1 MNLKTTRKLMVLA
14 GLVGMLALSA
24 CGQANNSASG
34 GGSNAPD
41 ASANGADNSTAV
53 AVGEQVDYEIIGI
66 DPGAGIMKATSQ
78 AIETYG
84 LADWKLIEGSGA
96 AMTAMLD
103 KAIKAE
109 KPIIITGWT
118 PHWMFAKY
126 DLKYLEDPQKVYGEA
141 EEIHTVARK
150 GLKEDHPTAYEF
162 LDRFEWTS
170 DEMGAIMTAIQGGQD
185 PAEAAKAWA
194 DANTDRVDSWTEGL
208 MPVEGDK
215 LKLSY
220 VAWDSEIASTNLLE
234 YVLESKL
241 GYDVESL
248 QVEAGPMWTGVAS
261 GDVDATAA
269 AWLPLTHADY
279 WDKYGDQLDD
289 LGANMTGVKTGL
301 VVPAYVN
308 IGSIEDL
315 K

>member
-1 MNLKTTRKLMVLA
+1 MKKTRKLMVLA

-24 CGQANNSASG
+24 CGQANNTTAG
-34 GGSNAPD
+34 NGNNAPD
-41 ASANGADNSTAV
+41 AANGAGNATAG

-84 LADWKLIEGSGA
+84 LDNWKLIEGSGA

-103 KAIKAE
+103 KAVKAE

-141 EEIHTVARK
+141 EEIHTLARK
-150 GLKEDHPTAYEF
+150 GLKEDHPTAYDF

-170 DEMGAIMTAIQGGQD
+170 DEMGEIMTAIQEGED

-194 DANTDRVDSWTEGL
+194 DTHEDRINSWTEGL
-208 MPVEGDK
+208 TPVDGDK

-241 GYDVESL
+241 GYNVESL

-279 WDKYGDQLDD
+279 WDKYGEQLED
-289 LGANMTGVKTGL
+289 LGPNMTGVKTGL
-301 VVPAYVN
+301 VVPIYMDIN
-308 IGSIEDL
+308 SIEEL

>member
-1 MNLKTTRKLMVLA
+1 MKKMRKLMVLA
-14 GLVGMLALSA
+14 GLAGVLALSA
-24 CGQANNSASG
+24 CGQANNSGNTSSG
-34 GGSNAPD
+34 GTGNAGNETE
-41 ASANGADNSTAV
+41 ASA
-53 AVGEQVDYEIIGI
+53 VGKQVNYEIIGI

-78 AIETYG
+78 AIDTYG
-84 LADWKLIEGSGA
+84 LEDWTLIEGSGA

-126 DLKYLEDPQKVYGEA
+126 DLKYLEDPQKVFGEA
-141 EEIHTVARK
+141 EEIRTLARL

-170 DEMGAIMTAIQGGQD
+170 DEMGAIMTAIQEGQD

-194 DANTDRVDSWTEGL
+194 DENSDRVDTWTEGL
-208 MPVEGDK
+208 SAVSGDK

-220 VAWDSEIASTNLLE
+220 VAWDSEIASTHLLE

-261 GDVDATAA
+261 GDVDTIAA

-279 WDKYGDQLDD
+279 WDKYSEQVED
-289 LGANMTGVKTGL
+289 LGPNMTGVKTGL
-301 VVPAYVN
+301 VVPAYMDIN
-308 IGSIEDL
+308 SIEDL

>member
-1 MNLKTTRKLMVLA
+1 MKKTRKLMVLA

-24 CGQANNSASG
+24 CGQANNTTAG
-34 GGSNAPD
+34 NRNNAPD
-41 ASANGADNSTAV
+41 AAANGAGNATAG

-84 LADWKLIEGSGA
+84 LDNWKLIEGSGA

-103 KAIKAE
+103 KAVKAE

-141 EEIHTVARK
+141 EEIHTLARK
-150 GLKEDHPTAYEF
+150 GLKEDHPTAYDF

-170 DEMGAIMTAIQGGQD
+170 DEMGEIMTAIQEGED

-194 DANTDRVDSWTEGL
+194 DTHEDRINSWTEGL
-208 MPVEGDK
+208 TPVDGDK

-241 GYDVESL
+241 GYNVESL

-279 WDKYGDQLDD
+279 WDKYGEQLED
-289 LGANMTGVKTGL
+289 LGPNMTGVKTGL
-301 VVPAYVN
+301 VVPIYMDIN
-308 IGSIEDL
+308 SIEEL

>member
-1 MNLKTTRKLMVLA
+1 MKKMRKLMVLA
-14 GLVGMLALSA
+14 GLAGVLALSA
-24 CGQANNSASG
+24 CGQANNSGNTSSG
-34 GGSNAPD
+34 GTGDTGNEAT
-41 ASANGADNSTAV
+41 ASA
-53 AVGEQVDYEIIGI
+53 VGKQVNYEIIGI

-78 AIETYG
+78 VIESYE
-84 LADWKLIEGSGA
+84 LEDWTLIEGSGA

-126 DLKYLEDPQKVYGEA
+126 DLKYLEDPQKVFGEA
-141 EEIHTVARK
+141 EEIHTLARL

-170 DEMGAIMTAIQGGQD
+170 DEMGAIMTAIQEGQD

-194 DANTDRVDSWTEGL
+194 DENSDRVDTWTEGL
-208 MPVEGDK
+208 SAVSGDK

-220 VAWDSEIASTNLLE
+220 VAWDSEIASTHLLE

-261 GDVDATAA
+261 GDVDAIAA

-279 WDKYGDQLDD
+279 WDKYSDQVED
-289 LGANMTGVKTGL
+289 LGPNMTGVKTGL
-301 VVPAYVN
+301 VVPAYMDIN
-308 IGSIEDL
+308 SIEDL

>member
-1 MNLKTTRKLMVLA
+1 MKKMRRLMVLA
-14 GLVGMLALSA
+14 GLAGVLALSA
-24 CGQANNSASG
+24 CGQANNG
-34 GGSNAPD
+34 GNTSTGNAGNTGNETT
-41 ASANGADNSTAV
+41 ASA
-53 AVGEQVDYEIIGI
+53 VGQEVNYEIIGI

-78 AIETYG
+78 AIDSYG
-84 LADWKLIEGSGA
+84 LEDWKLIEGSGA

-103 KAIKAE
+103 KAIKDE

-126 DLKYLEDPQKVYGEA
+126 DLKYLEDPQKVFGEA
-141 EEIHTVARK
+141 EEIHTLARL

-170 DEMGAIMTAIQGGQD
+170 DEMGAIMTAIQEGQD

-194 DANTDRVDSWTEGL
+194 EENTERVAAWTEGL
-208 MPVEGDK
+208 SAVSGDK

-220 VAWDSEIASTNLLE
+220 VAWDSEIASTHLLE
-234 YVLESKL
+234 YVLENKL

-261 GDVDATAA
+261 GDVDAIAA

-279 WDKYGDQLDD
+279 WDKYSDQVED

-301 VVPAYVN
+301 VVPGYMEIN
-308 IGSIEDL
+308 SIEDL

>member
-1 MNLKTTRKLMVLA
+1 MKKSRKLLVLA
-14 GLVGMLALSA
+14 GLASVLALSA
-24 CGQANNSASG
+24 CGSNAGNANNTGNNAGNQAGTETGASF
-34 GGSNAPD
+34 GSEVN
-41 ASANGADNSTAV
+41 
-53 AVGEQVDYEIIGI
+53 YEIIGI
-66 DPGAGIMKATSQ
+66 DPGAGIMKAT
-78 AIETYG
+78 
-84 LADWKLIEGSGA
+84 ADALDQYELTDWTLIEGSGA

-103 KAIKAE
+103 KSVKAE

-126 DLKYLEDPQKVYGEA
+126 DLKYLDDPKKVYGEA
-141 EEIHTVARK
+141 EEIHTVVRK
-150 GLKEDHPTAYEF
+150 GLKEDQPVAYEF

-170 DEMGAIMTAIQGGQD
+170 DEMGEIMTAIQEGTD

-194 DANTDRVDSWTEGL
+194 DSHTDRVDTWTKDL
-208 MPVEGDK
+208 QPVDGDK

-241 GYDVESL
+241 GYDVTAL

-279 WDKYGDQLDD
+279 WAEYGDKLED

-308 IGSIEDL
+308 IDSIEDL

>member
-1 MNLKTTRKLMVLA
+1 MKKMRKLMVLA
-14 GLVGMLALSA
+14 GLAGVLALSA
-24 CGQANNSASG
+24 CGQANNSGNTSSG
-34 GGSNAPD
+34 GTGDTGNEAT
-41 ASANGADNSTAV
+41 ASA
-53 AVGEQVDYEIIGI
+53 VGKQVNYEIIGI

-78 AIETYG
+78 VIESYE
-84 LADWKLIEGSGA
+84 LEDWTLIEGSGA

-126 DLKYLEDPQKVYGEA
+126 DLKYLEDPQKVFGEA
-141 EEIHTVARK
+141 EEIHTLARL

-170 DEMGAIMTAIQGGQD
+170 DEMGAIMTAIQEGQD

-194 DANTDRVDSWTEGL
+194 DENSDRVDTWTEGL
-208 MPVEGDK
+208 SAVSGDK

-220 VAWDSEIASTNLLE
+220 VAWDSEIASTHLLE

-241 GYDVESL
+241 GYNVESL

-261 GDVDATAA
+261 GDVDAIAA

-279 WDKYGDQLDD
+279 WDKYSDQVED
-289 LGANMTGVKTGL
+289 LGPNMTGVKTGL
-301 VVPAYVN
+301 VVPAYMDIN
-308 IGSIEDL
+308 SIEDL

>member
-1 MNLKTTRKLMVLA
+1 MNMKKTRKLMVLA
-14 GLVGMLALSA
+14 GLVSLLALSA
-24 CGQANNSASG
+24 CGQANNATAGSG
-34 GGSNAPD
+34 NKE
-41 ASANGADNSTAV
+41 ASANGGAGNASAG
-53 AVGEQVDYEIIGI
+53 AIGEQVDYEIIGI

-84 LADWKLIEGSGA
+84 LTDWKLIEGSGA

-103 KAIKAE
+103 KAVKSE

-141 EEIHTVARK
+141 EEIHTLARK

-170 DEMGAIMTAIQGGQD
+170 DEMGEIMTAIQEGQD
-185 PAEAAKAWA
+185 PAEAAKTWA
-194 DANTDRVDSWTEGL
+194 DAHADRVGSWTEGL
-208 MPVEGDK
+208 TPVDGDK

-279 WDKYGDQLDD
+279 WDKYGEQLED

-301 VVPAYVN
+301 VVPAYMN
-308 IGSIEDL
+308 INSIEDL